1 MVNSS
6 PAGLDPEEIMP
17 KELWFILAFIAAVII
32 YTVAHVRNLMRTSDK
47 QWEQV
52 DKSKLREWEDDD

>member
-1 MVNSS
+1 
-6 PAGLDPEEIMP
+6 MP